1 MSTLTRRQSC
11 RSPLDWIGPLSLFV
25 FAVVLSAALLHP
37 TDAMSAGRCQ
47 QPAAE
52 PVRGGQDV

>member
-1 MSTLTRRQSC
+1 M
-11 RSPLDWIGPLSLFV
+11 SLFV